1 MLFQEKRSAHA
12 SEVHTASISHATSA
26 SVGSGTQNTTRGLF
40 RENRSLVAMF
50 IRIMDCVLIGLPLLL
65 LTVASQRQWNDHY
78 SLALACATGL
88 FLLLAQSQEVY
99 RSWRG
104 APLRQEVFQVFLAW
118 TGVVVC
124 MTVIAFVAKGT
135 AKYDKQ
141 LIMAWFAVT
150 PVLLALWRS
159 GMYVAV
165 GNLRRAGFNTRRVAI
180 VGARD
185 LGVKLADTLGNAPWM
200 GMQVQGF
207 YDDRRPAGSR
217 PLSTKDYKVLG
228 NLDTVVSRAKAGEI
242 DTVYITLPLRAE
254 QRIQELIAKLADTTV
269 SVYLVPDFF
278 TYSLMQTTWSSVGD
292 LPTVAI
298 HETPFY
304 GVDGWVKRI
313 EDVVLGSLILTA
325 IAIPMLVIAM
335 GVRMSS
341 PGPVFFKQR
350 RYGLQGQ
357 EIYVW
362 KFRSMS
368 VCEDG
373 GKVTQATKNDSRIT
387 PFGGFLRRT
396 SLDELPQFINVLQGT
411 MSVVGPRPHA
421 VAHNEEYRKIINGY
435 MLRHKVKPGITGWAQ
450 VNGWRGET
458 EDVEKMRARVEHDLA
473 YIRDWSLWLDLKI
486 VFLTFFKGFVG
497 KNAY

>member
-1 MLFQEKRSAHA
+1 MIFQEKRSAHV
-12 SEVHTASISHATSA
+12 SDTSMSSIPHAAARS
-26 SVGSGTQNTTRGLF
+26 SRPGTNNAMRGLF
-40 RENRSLVAMF
+40 REHRSLITMF
-50 IRIMDCVLIGLPLLL
+50 IRIMDCVLIGLPLLM
-65 LTVASQRQWNDHY
+65 LTITQRQSWTDHY
-78 SLALACATGL
+78 SLALACAIGL
-88 FLLLAQSQEVY
+88 YLLLAQSQEVY

-104 APLRQEVFQVFLAW
+104 APLRQEIFRVFLAW
-118 TGVVVC
+118 AGVVVC
-124 MTVIAFVAKGT
+124 MTVIAFFAKNS
-135 AKYDKQ
+135 AQYDKQ
-141 LIMAWFAVT
+141 NILVWFATT
-150 PVLLALWRS
+150 PILLGMWRS
-159 GMYVAV
+159 GMYVLV
-165 GNLRRAGFNTRRVAI
+165 GHLRRLGFNTRRVAI

-185 LGVKLADTLGNAPWM
+185 LGVKLAETLDRAPWM

-217 PLSTKDYKVLG
+217 PLSTKDYQVLG
-228 NLDTVVSRAKAGEI
+228 NLDTVVQRAKAGAL

-254 QRIQELIAKLADTTV
+254 QRIQELIAKLSDTTV
-269 SVYLVPDFF
+269 SVYLVPDIF
-278 TYSLMQTTWSSVGD
+278 TFSLMQTSWSNVGE
-292 LPTVAI
+292 LPTIAI

-304 GVDGWVKRI
+304 GVDGWTKRI
-313 EDVVLGSLILTA
+313 EDLVLGSLILAAISLPMLA
-325 IAIPMLVIAM
+325 IAI
-335 GVRMSS
+335 GVRMTS
-341 PGPVFFKQR
+341 PGPALFKQR

-373 GKVTQATKNDSRIT
+373 NKVTQATKNDSRIT

-411 MSVVGPRPHA
+411 MSIVGPRPHA

-486 VFLTFFKGFVG
+486 VFLTFFKGFVS